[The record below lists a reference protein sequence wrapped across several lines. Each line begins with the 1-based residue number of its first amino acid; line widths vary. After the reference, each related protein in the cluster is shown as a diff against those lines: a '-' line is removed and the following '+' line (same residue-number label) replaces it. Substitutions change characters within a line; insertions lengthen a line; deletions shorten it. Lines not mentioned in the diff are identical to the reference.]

1 MMIIMSMLM
10 IMVIIMSMLM
20 IMVIMIRDRN
30 GHDSNMMVVG
40 SSYCL
45 FPALSLCHAGFEAL
59 MVIMNIVM
67 GR

>member
-1 MMIIMSMLM
+1 M
-10 IMVIIMSMLM
+10 IMM
-20 IMVIMIRDRN
+20 IMIRDRN